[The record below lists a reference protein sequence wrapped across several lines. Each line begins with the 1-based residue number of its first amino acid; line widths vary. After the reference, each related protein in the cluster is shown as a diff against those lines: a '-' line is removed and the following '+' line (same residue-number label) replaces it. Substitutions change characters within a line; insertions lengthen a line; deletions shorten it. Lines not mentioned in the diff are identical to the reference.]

1 MSQPPVSD
9 VLLLA
14 LLLAS
19 AGCVSEAT
27 APQAGGSLTRVVPV
41 VVPDVW
47 CPANRAPEDTL
58 QVNNLP
64 ACHTTVTAPP
74 PPAPQDSTT
83 WQLNPGASTR
93 RSPRI
98 VVDSTLAA
106 SDTTK

>member
-19 AGCVSEAT
+19 A
-27 APQAGGSLTRVVPV
+27 
-41 VVPDVW
+41 VW